1 MAKAKVGDDVYGE
14 DPTVNGLQARAAELV
29 GKEAGLFV
37 ASGTM
42 GNLVGILAQATRGE
56 QVLLGFDAHT
66 FRSEAGSIAALGG
79 VVPHPLPTD
88 SMGRMSVD
96 DLKASIS
103 PDDPHYPRTR
113 LIALENSYG
122 ARQGAPIPM
131 DYFRQIRSL
140 ADRYDLGIHLDGAR
154 LFNAAAALGIQASE
168 ITSHVDSVS
177 FCLSKGLC
185 APVGSIVC
193 GTAEFIDQ
201 ARRIRK
207 ALGGGMR
214 QAGVIASA
222 GIVALDEMVD
232 RLVDDH
238 ANAKRLADGLSEMP
252 GIQIRPE
259 EVKTNIVFFDLSDEV
274 PYSAEKVV
282 ARLRDEGKVL
292 LGVSGERTFRAVT
305 HYWVG
310 TAEVD
315 ILLARLPRAM
325 RR

>member
-1 MAKAKVGDDVYGE
+1 
-14 DPTVNGLQARAAELV
+14 
-29 GKEAGLFV
+29 
-37 ASGTM
+37 
-42 GNLVGILAQATRGE
+42 
-56 QVLLGFDAHT
+56 
-66 FRSEAGSIAALGG
+66 
-79 VVPHPLPTD
+79 
-88 SMGRMSVD
+88 MGRMSVD

-122 ARQGAPIPM
+122 KRQGAPVPV
-131 DYFRQIRSL
+131 DYFKQIRSL

-154 LFNAAAALGIQASE
+154 LFNAAAALGVQATE

-185 APVGSIVC
+185 APVGSVVC
-193 GTAEFIDQ
+193 GSAEFIDQ

-222 GIVALDEMVD
+222 GIVALEEMVD
-232 RLVDDH
+232 RLADDH
-238 ANAKRLADGLSEMP
+238 ANAKRLAYGLSEIP
-252 GIQIRPE
+252 GIQLEPE
-259 EVKTNIVFFDLSDEV
+259 EVKTNIVFFDLSDDV
-274 PYSAEKVV
+274 PHSAEKVV

-310 TAEVD
+310 AAEVD
-315 ILLARLPRAM
+315 ILLSRLPKAM